1 MVLEAHERL
10 RRAKEALRAA
20 EDDAGLPRPVP
31 GSPRGV
37 ARSDGVFHVSGGN
50 GRLLRALAEALPEGG
65 WAGIVGINDLGWE
78 AAAKKGIDLSRILV
92 IPQPLGDG
100 AQVCS
105 LLLEAL
111 DLVCAD
117 GELIAPPARRRL
129 AALARSRRRI
139 LLTTTRWAGLSRPWR
154 ACAEPGA
161 AKAIS

>member
-1 MVLEAHERL
+1 MLAAQERL
-10 RRAKEALRAA
+10 RRARRALQAA
-20 EDDAGLPRPVP
+20 ESDAGLARPVSESAR
-31 GSPRGV
+31 GFPRG
-37 ARSDGVFHVSGGN
+37 DGVFHVSGGN
-50 GRLLRALAEALPEGG
+50 GRILRALGEALPEGG
-65 WAGIVGINDLGWE
+65 WGGIIGLNDLGWE
-78 AAAKKGIDLSRILV
+78 AAAKTGVDLSRILV
-92 IPQPLGDG
+92 IPRPMGDG

-139 LLTTTRWAGLSRPWR
+139 LLTTTRWEGLSHPWR

>member
-1 MVLEAHERL
+1 M
-10 RRAKEALRAA
+10 
-20 EDDAGLPRPVP
+20 
-31 GSPRGV
+31 
-37 ARSDGVFHVSGGN
+37 SGGN
-50 GRLLRALAEALPEGG
+50 GRILRALGEALPEGG
-65 WAGIVGINDLGWE
+65 WGGIIGLNDLGWE
-78 AAAKKGIDLSRILV
+78 AAAKAGVDLSRILV
-92 IPQPLGDG
+92 IPRPMGDG

-129 AALARSRRRI
+129 AALARSHRRI